1 MALAL
6 CRHNRVI
13 GACENLI
20 GAQRIGFLSK
30 EGSRDVHEPRGCELS
45 LHPDELLMLREIFD
59 AVLVER
65 RWSPNCESA
74 NALAARIV
82 DLHRT
87 GMTDADDLLSG
98 TMPNSTTT
106 MSRK

>member
-1 MALAL
+1 MYMD
-6 CRHNRVI
+6 
-13 GACENLI
+13 GA
-20 GAQRIGFLSK
+20 RY
-30 EGSRDVHEPRGCELS
+30 ELS

-65 RWSPNCESA
+65 RWSRNCQSA

-87 GMTDADDLLSG
+87 GMTDADDLLA
-98 TMPNSTTT
+98 MI
-106 MSRK
+106 RKF